1 MANLKFLTTVSSR
14 LSKVPIKDG
23 QLIFVNDVE
32 TIYLDF
38 NSIRVPYNIIKT
50 LPTEQDRK
58 DLTDLKLGFYFVEET
73 CILWRWNN
81 RWMQI
86 TTGNEDKM
94 IFAEDIDDL
103 PVKGKEGILYI
114 TDDANYIWKDSIS
127 DYFIVANKTEWKGI

>member
-81 RWMQI
+81 R
-86 TTGNEDKM
+86 
-94 IFAEDIDDL
+94 
-103 PVKGKEGILYI
+103 
-114 TDDANYIWKDSIS
+114 
-127 DYFIVANKTEWKGI
+127 